1 MAERL
6 PRRWAFKHGAYYYR
20 PAPGER
26 DLFDGKTWYRLG
38 KAYPAALREFARI
51 KEVEAGEH
59 LSGAIDRYIA
69 ERLPR
74 LKPSTQDAYL
84 AACERLRRGLG
95 HNRVGQIRPRM
106 VYQYMDAVAKAR
118 TMNIANVDL
127 KVLNTIMD
135 CCVRWGIIE
144 RNPIKKEVAYYG
156 VKDGLKRADDT
167 YVEDWQ
173 LAEWAKVA
181 DPQQRAFAALV
192 MLIGTRKSDTLR
204 IMESNIGDTLKVH
217 TSKTEKPMEFEL
229 TPAVQA
235 VIDEARA
242 AKRCPS
248 LYLFPN
254 SRGGCYVSA
263 KGRSQS
269 FDERWRESMRK
280 AIRETDLEAPF
291 TRKDLRAKVGSDL
304 ETDRRAQELLGHSS
318 VGMTRRHYRR
328 GKRVIRPVK

>member
-1 MAERL
+1 MADRL
-6 PRRWAFKHGAYYYR
+6 PTRWAFKHGAYYYR
-20 PAPGER
+20 PRPGER

-38 KAYPAALREFARI
+38 TTYPAALREYARM
-51 KEVEAGEH
+51 KEVEAGE
-59 LSGAIDRYIA
+59 LLAGAIDRYRV
-69 ERLPR
+69 ERLVR
-74 LKPSTQDAYL
+74 LKPQTQDSYS
-84 AACERLRRGLG
+84 AALERLRRVLG
-95 HNRVGQIRPRM
+95 GNRVTSIKPKTI
-106 VYQYMDAVAKAR
+106 YKYMDGIASAR
-118 TMNIANVDL
+118 TMNVANTDL
-127 KVLNTIMD
+127 KVLNRVLD

-144 RNPIKKEVAYYG
+144 RNIIKGEVSYFG
-156 VKDGLKRADDT
+156 VKDGLKKSDTT

-181 DPQQRAFAALV
+181 RPQQRAFAAMV

-204 IMESNIGDTLKVH
+204 IVESNIGDTMRVY
-217 TSKTEKPMEFEL
+217 TSKTGRTLEFEITEAL
-229 TPAVQA
+229 RAA
-235 VIDEARA
+235 IEEARST
-242 AKRCPS
+242 KPKPS

>member
-38 KAYPAALREFARI
+38 KTYPAALREFARI

-69 ERLPR
+69 ERVPR
-74 LKPSTQDAYL
+74 LKPATRDAYL
-84 AACERLRRGLG
+84 PACERLRKGLG
-95 HNRVGQIRPRM
+95 HNRVGQIKPRM
-106 VYQYMDAVAKAR
+106 AYQYMDAVAKAR
-118 TMNIANVDL
+118 TMNIANTDL
-127 KVLNTIMD
+127 KVLNAIMD
-135 CCVRWGIIE
+135 RCVRWGIIE
-144 RNPIKKEVAYYG
+144 RNPIKGEVAYYG
-156 VKDGLKRADDT
+156 VKDGLKKADTT

-181 DPQQRAFAALV
+181 RPQQRAFAAMV

-204 IMESNIGDTLKVH
+204 IVESNIGDTMRVY
-217 TSKTEKPMEFEL
+217 TSKTGRTLEFEITEAL
-229 TPAVQA
+229 RAA
-235 VIDEARA
+235 IEEARA
-242 AKRCPS
+242 TKPKPS

-263 KGRSQS
+263 NGRSQS
-269 FDERWRESMRK
+269 FDERWRESMRR
-280 AIRETDLEAPF
+280 AIEETDLEAPF

-304 ETDRRAQELLGHSS
+304 DTDQRAMELLGHTS
-318 VGMTRRHYRR
+318 VGTTRRHYRR
-328 GKRVIRPVK
+328 GKRIIRPVK

>member
-1 MAERL
+1 MADRL
-6 PRRWAFKHGAYYYR
+6 PMRWVFKHGAYYYR
-20 PAPGER
+20 PRPGER
-26 DLFDGKTWYRLG
+26 DLFDGKSWYRLG
-38 KAYPAALREFARI
+38 STYPSALREYARM
-51 KEVEAGEH
+51 KEVEAGE
-59 LSGAIDRYIA
+59 LLAGAIDRYRV

-74 LKPSTQDAYL
+74 LKPQTQESYS
-84 AACERLRRGLG
+84 AALERLRRVLG
-95 HNRVGQIRPRM
+95 GNRVTSIKPKA
-106 VYQYMDAVAKAR
+106 VYKYMDGIAGAR
-118 TMNIANVDL
+118 TMNVANTDL
-127 KVLNTIMD
+127 KVLNRVLD

-144 RNPIKKEVAYYG
+144 RNIIKGEVAYFG
-156 VKDGLKRADDT
+156 VKDGLKKTDDT

-263 KGRSQS
+263 RGRSQS
-269 FDERWRESMRK
+269 FDERWRESMRR
-280 AIRETDLEAPF
+280 AIRETDLETPF

-328 GKRVIRPVK
+328 GKRIIRPVK